1 MNRHINWARKVKRYD
16 HNLTYRHFFSG
27 NFGELRPVYLEDT
40 VPGDTYKITP
50 QVRIYFAPLAVPTLA
65 NIKCRIDYFF
75 VPNRL
80 AWDQFDDFITG
91 GADNNLNPAYPNI
104 KNVYAAQTT
113 YANTVEDWTTSAAA
127 NNNSIICDL
136 GHPTIM
142 PGGSRDFVTKD
153 PMDMIPLYDYLLI
166 YDEYYRDEEK
176 ENYWFTQVAGIKA
189 DVYNCWASTAFA
201 QTQYDNGGSPLRI
214 AWAKDYFTSASLYQQ
229 RGVDIPLLNPIN
241 AVLASTGNPPGVGK
255 SPLYIAGPNNS
266 DGAAPGNIYYG
277 SGYALASSLT
287 INGLYRL
294 KALQVW
300 CNRNVVGGTRYI
312 EQMRYHHG
320 VISSDA
326 RLQRPEMI
334 GSCEFPVSIVPV
346 TQTSATD
353 DTGEVVYPLADR
365 AGQAQIVG
373 SSKTLT
379 FSCEEYG
386 YIIGIL
392 HVAPKPAY
400 FQGLRRNLQRTN
412 RFDFFWHEFEDLPQ
426 QPIYKNEIWVNAQVE
441 DTLAD
446 TTPWAYQS
454 MFSEYKLHNDEIHGD
469 FRDSLLYWT
478 MARKFTSMPS
488 PNSAQF
494 LKVDSDP
501 QGNNRIFAV
510 PGDTDD
516 PHLFG
521 VVNNIVIAK
530 RPIKNYE
537 PVNF

>member
-1 MNRHINWARKVKRYD
+1 MNRHINWARKVRRYD

-27 NFGELRPVYLEDT
+27 NFGELRPCYLEDT
-40 VPGDTYKITP
+40 VPGDTFKITP

-91 GADNNLNPAYPNI
+91 GPDNNLNPAYPSI
-104 KNVYAAQTT
+104 KNVHDT
-113 YANTVEDWTTSAAA
+113 NTDAPDVIEDWTVEAAA

-136 GHPTIM
+136 GHPTIT
-142 PGGSRDFVTKD
+142 PTVGTTVTKD
-153 PMDMIPLYDYLLI
+153 PMDLIPLYDYLLI

-176 ENYWFTQVAGIKA
+176 EPYWFTQVAGIKA
-189 DVYNCWASTAFA
+189 DVYNCWSSSAFA
-201 QTQYDNGGSPLRI
+201 MAQYENGGTPLRI

-229 RGVDIPLLNPIN
+229 RGVDIPLLSGSIFKGIN
-241 AVLASTGNPPGVGK
+241 GSDIGSGTLYTLSVGGSGNSVPGRLAS
-255 SPLYIAGPNNS
+255 NNVVLES
-266 DGAAPGNIYYG
+266 T
-277 SGYALASSLT
+277 LT

-373 SSKTLT
+373 SAKTLT
-379 FSCEEYG
+379 FSAEEYG
-386 YIIGIL
+386 YVIGIL

-400 FQGLRRNLQRTN
+400 FQGLRRNLQRNN
-412 RFDFFWHEFEDLPQ
+412 RFDFFWPEFENLPQ
-426 QPIYKNEIWVNAQVE
+426 QPIYKNEIWIKQDDA
-441 DTLAD
+441 DSLANTD
-446 TTPWAYQS
+446 PWAYQS

-478 MARKFTSMPS
+478 MARKFNSMPS
-488 PNSAQF
+488 PSSNAF

-510 PGDTDD
+510 PGGQGDA
-516 PHLFG
+516 HLFG

-530 RPIKNYE
+530 RPMKNYE